1 MHVTPTTPTIS
12 TTRCF
17 ILHVRG
23 QRCLTSKR
31 ARSLP
36 PPSPPTLLTP
46 LTCSVHLRPLT
57 CSARSPLTTQTDQDE
72 GFDNFGAS
80 ILTLYMLSTTENY
93 PDVMYPAL
101 DRRPVQ
107 ALIFFVVFLLVVLLI
122 LLPLTL
128 AIVSDFYDEQNK
140 TDKKGRSKKEHA
152 ALSAAYS
159 VLLADTTTR
168 MDFEI
173 FTKLADHLPFLQHR
187 HRDHIKAL
195 FRALDKKRVGTI
207 DGTDFVHLALVVRL
221 TRQLGSAAL
230 VSSRSGSSHG
240 TSTLNREREDSLGG
254 GGGGGGR
261 RRSGWGRR
269 DMYSAPDASRLSS
282 PFSSLR
288 SSQSRSGGDVGD
300 CGDTLESK
308 AGGRGRDV
316 AVDSVSELDP
326 AVLPY
331 NDNDVA
337 QPLPAPATNKSLTM
351 FSRSIRSMASSANVV
366 LHKPA
371 EWWSGEDSE
380 SRRGIV
386 FTCTTW
392 LMALSNAALA
402 TAYTVNMQQNYARCA
417 LDPAMAKLL
426 NVSVPRTATSHRD
439 LASQLYINRC
449 PGSSLFILELISLVL
464 TVVSMGLLL
473 LRGILGGWNLTFKS
487 YWMRIDIFIV
497 GIMLI
502 CSMVSVLGPP
512 FFLTDI
518 NDTLADVFSVGRALR
533 ILRVITL
540 APAMQVSTLSRVV
553 PYCWGL

>member
-1 MHVTPTTPTIS
+1 
-12 TTRCF
+12 
-17 ILHVRG
+17 
-23 QRCLTSKR
+23 
-31 ARSLP
+31 
-36 PPSPPTLLTP
+36 
-46 LTCSVHLRPLT
+46 
-57 CSARSPLTTQTDQDE
+57 
-72 GFDNFGAS
+72 
-80 ILTLYMLSTTENY
+80 
-93 PDVMYPAL
+93 
-101 DRRPVQ
+101 
-107 ALIFFVVFLLVVLLI
+107 
-122 LLPLTL
+122 
-128 AIVSDFYDEQNK
+128 
-140 TDKKGRSKKEHA
+140 
-152 ALSAAYS
+152 
-159 VLLADTTTR
+159 
-168 MDFEI
+168 
-173 FTKLADHLPFLQHR
+173 
-187 HRDHIKAL
+187 
-195 FRALDKKRVGTI
+195 
-207 DGTDFVHLALVVRL
+207 
-221 TRQLGSAAL
+221 
-230 VSSRSGSSHG
+230 
-240 TSTLNREREDSLGG
+240 
-254 GGGGGGR
+254 
-261 RRSGWGRR
+261 
-269 DMYSAPDASRLSS
+269 
-282 PFSSLR
+282 
-288 SSQSRSGGDVGD
+288 
-300 CGDTLESK
+300 
-308 AGGRGRDV
+308 
-316 AVDSVSELDP
+316 
-326 AVLPY
+326 
-331 NDNDVA
+331 
-337 QPLPAPATNKSLTM
+337 
-351 FSRSIRSMASSANVV
+351 MASSANVV

>member
-1 MHVTPTTPTIS
+1 MYFRDPNNLHHKMFYTSATCALEVLDLK
-12 TTRCF
+12 TRPP
-17 ILHVRG
+17 
-23 QRCLTSKR
+23 
-31 ARSLP
+31 AP
-36 PPSPPTLLTP
+36 PPLTP
-46 LTCSVHLRPLT
+46 HSPAPSTWRPLT
-57 CSARSPLTTQTDQDE
+57 CSARSPFTTQTDQDE

-80 ILTLYMLSTTENY
+80 ILTLYMLTTTENY

-230 VSSRSGSSHG
+230 VSSRSGSSHVI
-240 TSTLNREREDSLGG
+240 STLNREREESLGG

-261 RRSGWGRR
+261 RSGWERR
-269 DMYSAPDASRLSS
+269 DIYSAPDASRLSS

-288 SSQSRSGGDVGD
+288 SSQSRSRGDVGD
-300 CGDTLESK
+300 FGDTLESK

-316 AVDSVSELDP
+316 AVDSMSELDP

-331 NDNDVA
+331 NDNGVA
-337 QPLPAPATNKSLTM
+337 LLLPAPATNKSLKM

-366 LHKPA
+366 LHKPV

-402 TAYTVNMQQNYARCA
+402 TAYTVNMQQKYLRCA

-426 NVSVPRTATSHRD
+426 NVSSVPSTSYAYRD
-439 LASQLYINRC
+439 LAPQLYINRC
-449 PGSSLFILELISLVL
+449 PGSAHFILELISLVL
-464 TVVSMGLLL
+464 TVVSMSLLL

-540 APAMQVSTLSRVV
+540 APAMQVRILSRIASTAGVIK
-553 PYCWGL
+553 CSN